1 MSTSNLRHDSPAE
14 TRQAPDILS
23 IARRILEAERDGL
36 TTVLS
41 ELGPS
46 FREAVERILATQ
58 GRVGVTGM
66 GKAGLVG
73 AKIAATLSSTGT
85 AAYTLHPVEALHGD
99 LGMVRA
105 EDVILALSNSGE
117 SEEMDR
123 IIPLLQRRGCCVIL
137 VTGRPRS
144 RCGRKSDVVLS
155 IGAQTEAC
163 PLGMAPSSS
172 TTAMLAIGDALA
184 LTVMEVRGFAAEE
197 YAAVHPGGALGR
209 SLMLVEEIM
218 RTGGNCPVVTLPGT
232 VQDCAEAIE
241 RAPARAGAAIIVD
254 ADGILQGIFTQ
265 GDLTRLLS
273 RAERPGQYPLA
284 EVMTRNPKHVV
295 IGDRVARAMEV
306 IQRYGIDEVPVVDQ
320 QGRAKGL
327 IDIQDLV
334 ARGFSL
340 FDVA

>member
-1 MSTSNLRHDSPAE
+1 
-14 TRQAPDILS
+14 
-23 IARRILEAERDGL
+23 
-36 TTVLS
+36 
-41 ELGPS
+41 
-46 FREAVERILATQ
+46 
-58 GRVGVTGM
+58 
-66 GKAGLVG
+66 
-73 AKIAATLSSTGT
+73 
-85 AAYTLHPVEALHGD
+85 
-99 LGMVRA
+99 
-105 EDVILALSNSGE
+105 
-117 SEEMDR
+117 
-123 IIPLLQRRGCCVIL
+123 
-137 VTGRPRS
+137 
-144 RCGRKSDVVLS
+144 VVLS